1 VSVAETATHTMQDD
15 LSTPLGAKK
24 PVLRK
29 RQFRVTGRHIV
40 PGVVVLMLASLG
52 AFALLVKDPLGGQPV
67 AVSQIIRVQPN
78 EGNAPAVATASAA
91 PAADESKTP
100 ARMQSTAAEMEA
112 ESGVKVVRQGG
123 ASAPGSVVIR
133 VPDVPTNIR
142 LAAAPD
148 KRLVEKGR
156 HGNIPRIGTDGARP
170 LDVYARPV
178 TVARSGRPRIAIFVG
193 GLGVGQSATT
203 DAIAKLPGAV
213 TLAFA
218 PYGNDLERH
227 VARARDEGHEIL
239 LQVPMEPFD
248 YPDNDPGPQTLL
260 TGLTPEQNVDR
271 LHWLMSRF
279 PGFIGVTTFMGGK
292 LTASEQTLAPI
303 LREVGARGLA
313 LVDDGTSARSLTM
326 EAAAAQG
333 VASARADIV
342 LDATSKTA
350 DIDAALGR
358 LETAARVKG
367 SAVGFATALPVS
379 VERLARW
386 AKSLDQK
393 GIDLVPVSA
402 LISAAKRAS

>member
-1 VSVAETATHTMQDD
+1 MSVAETATHTMQDD
-15 LSTPLGAKK
+15 LSTPLGVKK
-24 PVLRK
+24 PVARK
-29 RQFRVTGRHIV
+29 RQFRVSIQHVTT
-40 PGVVVLMLASLG
+40 GVVALMLAGLG
-52 AFALLVKDPLGGQPV
+52 AFAVLVKDPMGGQPV

-78 EGNAPAVATASAA
+78 VGATAGAASAA
-91 PAADESKTP
+91 PAVEETKVVEK
-100 ARMQSTAAEMEA
+100 MQSTAAEMEA

-133 VPDVPTNIR
+133 VPDAPLNIR

-156 HGNIPRIGTDGARP
+156 HGNIPRIGQDGARP

-178 TVARSGRPRIAIFVG
+178 TAARSGRPRIAIFVG
-193 GLGVGQSATT
+193 GLGVGQTATA
-203 DAIAKLPGAV
+203 DAIAKLPGAI

-218 PYGNDLERH
+218 PYGSDLERH

-292 LTASEQTLAPI
+292 LTASEKTLGPI

-326 EAAAAQG
+326 EAASLQG
-333 VASARADIV
+333 VASARADVV
-342 LDATSKTA
+342 LDATNKA
-350 DIDAALGR
+350 AEIDAALGR

-386 AKSLDQK
+386 AKGLEQK

-402 LISAAKRAS
+402 LVSAAKRAS